1 MQKLEIKIVN
11 SIEDVLNVLEIRRI
25 VFIEEQKVPEE
36 RERDGYDKDAVHVI
50 LKVDGE
56 PAGTTR
62 LRALGKGKIKIMRS
76 TNRSQAHSS
85 SKNLKIERMA
95 ILKPYRKKGFGE
107 EMMVF
112 IERYAK
118 MHKIKKLV
126 THSQWQVRDF
136 YKRLG
141 LKQRGK
147 IFIDANIK
155 HIEMLKKVKK

>member
-1 MQKLEIKIVN
+1 MEKVEIKLAAC
-11 SIEDVLNVLEIRRI
+11 IEEVLEILAIRRT
-25 VFIEEQKVPEE
+25 VFIEEQEVPEE
-36 RERDGYDKDAVHVI
+36 RERDGYDKNAVHVI

-56 PAGTTR
+56 PAGTAR
-62 LRALGKGKIKIMRS
+62 LRTLGKGKIKIMRS
-76 TNRSQAHSS
+76 TNRSHSS

-112 IERYAK
+112 IGQYAK

-126 THSQWQVRDF
+126 IHSQWQARDF

-141 LKQRGK
+141 FRQHGK
-147 IFIDANIK
+147 PFMDAGIR
-155 HIEMLKKVKK
+155 HIEMVKKLG